1 MVVGMV
7 LVWQSVDTAEDI
19 NEVRFEGDPAEL
31 VDALAELLE
40 LARRPAWHRYAA
52 CRGQGVAAWFPAR
65 GQSLDAAR
73 AVCAGCSVR
82 EECLAAALE
91 VPAHDDNGVW
101 GGTSVRERLRLRRQS
116 PSGMPDTAA

>member
-1 MVVGMV
+1 VA
-7 LVWQSVDTAEDI
+7 LAWQTCDLTDTTDAQH
-19 NEVRFEGDPAEL
+19 FEGDPAE
-31 VDALAELLE
+31 VVEAVAELLE

-52 CRGQGVAAWFPAR
+52 CRGQGVSEWFPAR
-65 GQSLDAAR
+65 GQSLDTAR
-73 AVCAGCSVR
+73 AACAGCTVR

-101 GGTSVRERLRLRRQS
+101 GGTSVRERLRLRRQG